1 MEQLGCQVTHLFSR
15 LVWTVP
21 ELMESIGVVGKG
33 IERGEVGQKSGF
45 GGNRIQGVKAVQL
58 AEGHSCSSDGYLLIL
73 KF

>member
-33 IERGEVGQKSGF
+33 IEMGRLGRRVDLGGTESRG
-45 GGNRIQGVKAVQL
+45 
-58 AEGHSCSSDGYLLIL
+58 
-73 KF
+73 